1 MCWLAWES
9 THSPAELALP
19 VPWACILLCHGDRV
33 AAASHLTFCLF
44 VCVAETKGSLQRR
57 ASGAEPRRS
66 PTRRDRRRQTLTP
79 PGQRAGGG
87 RGGRASLTMEGLIEM
102 HGNLEDVSQTLC

>member
-66 PTRRDRRRQTLTP
+66 PTRAETD
-79 PGQRAGGG
+79 GGK
-87 RGGRASLTMEGLIEM
+87 RLLHQDNEQAEAEV
-102 HGNLEDVSQTLC
+102 DVLL